1 MARGRKCEEEF
12 NPWPPF
18 VDVFSSV
25 VLVLLLF
32 ILILIVNVAYYM
44 KFNSKVD
51 STATTKSLTNNL
63 QSASD
68 ITDMVT
74 LAKMQKPKED
84 AGGKESLFAGGKS
97 EGNAMN
103 VKKEKKK
110 IENQEIINKNGE
122 MMVIYKDNGLFTSS
136 NAKNSIKAFIKKV
149 KSENPK
155 VKIEI
160 SLGKPRNVLGRS
172 APKQIALGRALGVKS
187 IIQKSGFSLSKLKL
201 NLKNQKNKE
210 HEYGYLKLKIIK

>member
-1 MARGRKCEEEF
+1 MARGKKCEEEF

-51 STATTKSLTNNL
+51 STATTKSTTNNL

-84 AGGKESLFAGGKS
+84 AGGKESLFSGGKS
-97 EGNAMN
+97 AGNALSIE
-103 VKKEKKK
+103 KKEKKK
-110 IENQEIINKNGE
+110 LDQNVINKDGE
-122 MMVIYKDNGLFTSS
+122 MMIIYKDKGLFADT
-136 NAKNSIKAFIKKV
+136 NTKVKIKAFIKKI
-149 KSENPK
+149 KSKNPNA
-155 VKIEI
+155 KIEI
-160 SLGKPRNVLGRS
+160 SLGKPLKVLGRS
-172 APKQIALGRALGVKS
+172 NPKQIALGRALGVKS

-201 NLKNQKNKE
+201 NLKNQKNKKY
-210 HEYGYLKLKIIK
+210 EYGYLKLKII

>member
-1 MARGRKCEEEF
+1 MARGKKCEEEF

-51 STATTKSLTNNL
+51 STATTKSTTNNL

-68 ITDMVT
+68 VTDMVT

-84 AGGKESLFAGGKS
+84 AAGKESLFSGGKS
-97 EGNAMN
+97 DGNALSIE
-103 VKKEKKK
+103 KKEKKK
-110 IENQEIINKNGE
+110 LNQNIINKDAE
-122 MMVIYKDNGLFTSS
+122 MMIIYKDKGLFADT
-136 NAKNSIKAFIKKV
+136 NTKAKIKAFIKKV
-149 KSENPK
+149 KAKNPNA
-155 VKIEI
+155 KIEI
-160 SLGKPRNVLGRS
+160 SLGRPLKVLGRS
-172 APKQIALGRALGVKS
+172 APKQIALGRALGIKS
-187 IIQKSGFSLSKLKL
+187 TIQKSGFPLSKLKL
-201 NLKNQKNKE
+201 NLKNQKNKK
-210 HEYGYLKLKIIK
+210 HEYGYLKLKII